1 MTDCYAWHAVLCA
14 GIRESGV
21 DVRLCDIGAA
31 IQETMESYELE
42 LDGHLHQ
49 AGPAMRTSR
58 EFALMQ

>member
-1 MTDCYAWHAVLCA
+1 MLCCA

-49 AGPAMRTSR
+49 AGPAMRTSG